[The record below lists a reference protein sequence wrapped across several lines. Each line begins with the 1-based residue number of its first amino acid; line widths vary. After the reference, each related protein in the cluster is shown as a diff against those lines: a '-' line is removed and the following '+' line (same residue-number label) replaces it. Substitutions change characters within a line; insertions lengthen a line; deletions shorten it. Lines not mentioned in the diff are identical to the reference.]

1 MKETL
6 IKIIPT
12 KYHSSRVFVNNT
24 PNLSGW
30 IEGTYRR
37 DILMM

>member
-6 IKIIPT
+6 IKIILT
-12 KYHSSRVFVNNT
+12 KSYNSIVFVNNT

-30 IEGTYRR
+30 IGGTCRR